1 LKEQLQQ
8 AGLDLQQTEAFHL
21 TETTSQKK
29 IIDKLAGNNQDL
41 AQEVSELRKQLRE
54 AQEQLKQMQDVYLA
68 DLASRD
74 EAMNTVALD
83 KQKLA
88 RKLSKTRNRLLE
100 VQVEIARQTSD
111 SKETQK
117 AMENYLVDLNSQQD
131 AIIQL
136 TLDNRHLDG
145 LVSELMVLMNKAQ
158 EELAQK
164 PSGTKETQH
173 TEKGFLS
180 DSTPRNEAFHKL
192 ALRNRDLAR
201 DFDDLKMKLAKV
213 RQLDVICFHGAE
225 SQQEAFEKL
234 AADGEELALQ
244 VSDLKIQLNKNQELS
259 RIHLGACKSRINR
272 LIGEKKDLAEQLSK
286 IKDELK
292 KTRERSALQVSG
304 LKKNLLDEVEK
315 PEAIHFPS
323 VDFRQEIIDKLTDEK
338 DELARHNSDLREEL
352 REAQSENT
360 VYIGGYLAGF
370 LHSNASRQKTITKL
384 KDEREKFAFEVT
396 ILRKMSREAQATIDS
411 YAANANSQQDTIEEL
426 EASKEALSRK
436 VSDFEKILMEVQKG
450 KIAYHCGSKGIQL
463 DADEK
468 ELLQEVSDLKK
479 EPQAAEQAMDNT
491 SPRATYL
498 PYVSQPERG
507 KEDSVR
513 RISAVQRQLIPHEP
527 KDMSSARTKSVMKV
541 ENKKLI
547 EQISVLEEQLQDQYS
562 NVVSSD
568 ATISHLKVEEA
579 ELAERVSTLDTRINA
594 QDLAAVSSA
603 GTIFL
608 LEAEKEGLAARVDKL
623 QKKLQEQCSML
634 VSADTI
640 SLLKAKKAKLGRQVY
655 ILKKQ
660 LQYQDSKVLPL
671 AGKKSLLVTDKKIS
685 TLELLESKR
694 KDNEARNR
702 KRPGLPGPV
711 RSVGKR
717 KTKGFHWID
726 GNQRVAPDLPNSK
739 KQKGEQDRKGSEELA
754 KWAESFANKKTD
766 EFCSPDHSQ
775 ELIRNLS
782 RLTGEDFARSL
793 EKCKRV
799 IGDLMTVP
807 IGMEK
812 SDVLDSNEE
821 PLRGLQNLLKKI
833 TLLETHAD
841 ERLRPNSLFDPLVI
855 EDTPSDCL
863 IDSKFRT
870 GNLHLGLDGAQDTER
885 DNALSKGRKV
895 SDRVQQSGETVQR
908 LKRVSSSE
916 FVGQQ
921 QSTYSHQP
929 PRYPNLTR
937 YPSPPPLNT
946 KTNTMP
952 SSNRGCQS
960 PLYSTD
966 LDEYWSD
973 SLPLLGPKPP
983 DSSHPQGKKPK
994 SQKRTSPESCN
1005 FSTMPD
1011 LLNPKVRLV
1020 TAHEMYDEKF
1030 PEIQTT
1036 SSSGL
1041 NRDPPTPQKIEELDT
1056 PARCAR
1062 RAEIAVEKT
1071 ASHLAPAEYPSPFSD
1086 GFSLH
1091 QVFAPIG
1098 GTTSTSVAQEIDAIS
1113 RKMHVKTRASILR
1126 SKDNSPRCPRKTRF
1140 MEVPAS
1146 IIPGIDAVGYAK
1158 EITGSRRRVED
1169 SPRRGPSNDL
1179 VIRETHPNH
1188 VHLDGALD
1196 DSTMT
1201 DTSLDEYFL
1210 NYELEGD
1217 EPEGDEPEDDL
1228 PIWKRR
1234 LQESGSNCVVM

>member
-1 LKEQLQQ
+1 M
-8 AGLDLQQTEAFHL
+8 DLQQKEAFHL
-21 TETTSQKK
+21 TEMTSQKE

-41 AQEVSELRKQLRE
+41 ALEVSESRKQLHE

-74 EAMNTVALD
+74 EAMNTVALE

-88 RKLSKTRNRLLE
+88 RKLSKTRNRLLGA
-100 VQVEIARQTSD
+100 QVEIARQASD
-111 SKETQK
+111 SKETQQ
-117 AMENYLVDLNSQQD
+117 AMENYLVDLNCQQD

-145 LVSELMVLMNKAQ
+145 LVSELMILQNKAQ

-180 DSTPRNEAFHKL
+180 DSTPRDEAFHRL

-201 DFDDLKMKLAKV
+201 DVDDLKMKLAKV

-234 AADGEELALQ
+234 AADWEELALQ
-244 VSDLKIQLNKNQELS
+244 VSDLKIQLNKNQELG
-259 RIHLGACKSRINR
+259 RILLGACKSRINR

-286 IKDELK
+286 MKDELEK
-292 KTRERSALQVSG
+292 SREGSALQFSG
-304 LKKNLLDEVEK
+304 LKKKLLCGVEK
-315 PEAIHFPS
+315 SEVIHSPS
-323 VDFRQEIIDKLTDEK
+323 ADFRQEIIDRLTEDKE
-338 DELARHNSDLREEL
+338 ELARHNSDLREEL

-370 LHSNASRQKTITKL
+370 LHGNGSRQKSVTKL
-384 KDEREKFAFEVT
+384 KDEREKFALEVST
-396 ILRKMSREAQATIDS
+396 LRKMSREAQATMDS
-411 YAANANSQQDTIEEL
+411 YAANANSQQDTIEKL

-468 ELLQEVSDLKK
+468 ELLQEASDLKK

-491 SPRATYL
+491 SPRTTYL
-498 PYVSQPERG
+498 PYVSRPERG

-547 EQISVLEEQLQDQYS
+547 EQLSVLEEQLQDQYS

-579 ELAERVSTLDTRINA
+579 ELAERVSTLDTRFNA

-608 LEAEKEGLAARVDKL
+608 LEAEKKGLAARVDKL

-634 VSADTI
+634 VSSADTI

-655 ILKKQ
+655 ILKKK

-685 TLELLESKR
+685 TLELPESKR

-702 KRPGLPGPV
+702 ERPGLAGPV
-711 RSVGKR
+711 RSVGKK
-717 KTKGFHWID
+717 KTKGFHSLD
-726 GNQRVAPDLPNSK
+726 GNQKVASELPNSK
-739 KQKGEQDRKGSEELA
+739 KQKEEQDRKGSEELA
-754 KWAESFANKKTD
+754 KWAESFANKETD

-775 ELIRNLS
+775 EFIRKLS

-793 EKCKRV
+793 KKCKRV
-799 IGDLMTVP
+799 IGDLITES

-812 SDVLDSNEE
+812 SNVLDSNEE
-821 PLRGLQNLLKKI
+821 PLRGLQNLLRKI

-841 ERLRPNSLFDPLVI
+841 ERLRPNSLFDQLVI
-855 EDTPSDCL
+855 EGTPSDYL

-885 DNALSKGRKV
+885 DNALSTGRKV

-908 LKRVSSSE
+908 LKRVSSSK

-921 QSTYSHQP
+921 QGTYSHQP

-973 SLPLLGPKPP
+973 SLPLLGPKPS
-983 DSSHPQGKKPK
+983 DSSHQQGKKPK
-994 SQKRTSPESCN
+994 SQKRITPESCN

-1020 TAHEMYDEKF
+1020 TAHEMYDEKC

-1062 RAEIAVEKT
+1062 RAQIAAEKRT
-1071 ASHLAPAEYPSPFSD
+1071 SLLAPAEYPSPSSD

-1091 QVFAPIG
+1091 QLFAPIG
-1098 GTTSTSVAQEIDAIS
+1098 GTTSSSVTQEIDAIS
-1113 RKMHVKTRASILR
+1113 RKMHVKTRANILR
-1126 SKDNSPRCPRKTRF
+1126 SKNNYPRYPRKNRF

-1146 IIPGIDAVGYAK
+1146 IMPGIDAVGYAK

-1179 VIRETHPNH
+1179 VIRETRPNH
-1188 VHLDGALD
+1188 SRLDGALD

-1217 EPEGDEPEDDL
+1217 EPENKKPQDDL
-1228 PIWKRR
+1228 PMWRRR
-1234 LQESGSNCVVM
+1234 LQESDSNCVVM

>member
-1 LKEQLQQ
+1 
-8 AGLDLQQTEAFHL
+8 
-21 TETTSQKK
+21 
-29 IIDKLAGNNQDL
+29 
-41 AQEVSELRKQLRE
+41 
-54 AQEQLKQMQDVYLA
+54 
-68 DLASRD
+68 
-74 EAMNTVALD
+74 MNTVALE

-88 RKLSKTRNRLLE
+88 RKLSKTRNRLLGA
-100 VQVEIARQTSD
+100 QVEIARQASD
-111 SKETQK
+111 SKETQQ
-117 AMENYLVDLNSQQD
+117 AMENYLVDLNCQQD

-145 LVSELMVLMNKAQ
+145 LVSELMILQNKAQ

-180 DSTPRNEAFHKL
+180 DSTPRNEAFHRL
-192 ALRNRDLAR
+192 ALRNRDLSR
-201 DFDDLKMKLAKV
+201 DVDDLKMKLAKV
-213 RQLDVICFHGAE
+213 QQLDVICFHGAE

-244 VSDLKIQLNKNQELS
+244 VSDLKIQLDKNQELG
-259 RIHLGACKSRINR
+259 RIRLGACKSRINR

-286 IKDELK
+286 IKDELEK
-292 KTRERSALQVSG
+292 SREGSALQVSG
-304 LKKNLLDEVEK
+304 LKKKLLYEVEK
-315 PEAIHFPS
+315 PEAIHSPS

-370 LHSNASRQKTITKL
+370 LHGNASRQKTITKL

-479 EPQAAEQAMDNT
+479 EPQAAEQPMDNT

-527 KDMSSARTKSVMKV
+527 KDISSARTKSVMKV
-541 ENKKLI
+541 ENNKLI
-547 EQISVLEEQLQDQYS
+547 EQLSVLEEQLQDQYS

-568 ATISHLKVEEA
+568 ATISRLKVEEA
-579 ELAERVSTLDTRINA
+579 ELAERVSTLDTRFNA
-594 QDLAAVSSA
+594 QDLAAFSSA

-623 QKKLQEQCSML
+623 QNKLQEQCSML
-634 VSADTI
+634 VSSADTI
-640 SLLKAKKAKLGRQVY
+640 SILKAKKAKSGRQVY

-671 AGKKSLLVTDKKIS
+671 AGKNSLLVADEKLL
-685 TLELLESKR
+685 TLELPESKR

-702 KRPGLPGPV
+702 KRPGLAGPV
-711 RSVGKR
+711 RSVRKK
-717 KTKGFHWID
+717 KTKGFHSLD
-726 GNQRVAPDLPNSK
+726 GNQRVAPDLPDSK
-739 KQKGEQDRKGSEELA
+739 KQKEEQDRKGSEELA
-754 KWAESFANKKTD
+754 KWAESFANKETD
-766 EFCSPDHSQ
+766 EFYSPDHSQ
-775 ELIRNLS
+775 ELIRTLS

-793 EKCKRV
+793 KKCKRV
-799 IGDLMTVP
+799 IGDLMTES
-807 IGMEK
+807 IGMKK
-812 SDVLDSNEE
+812 SELLDSNEE
-821 PLRGLQNLLKKI
+821 PQRGLRNLLKKI

-841 ERLRPNSLFDPLVI
+841 ERLRPNSLFDQLAI
-855 EDTPSDCL
+855 EGTPSDCL

-870 GNLHLGLDGAQDTER
+870 GNLHLGLDGAQDAER
-885 DNALSKGRKV
+885 NNAPSKCRKV
-895 SDRVQQSGETVQR
+895 SDKIQQSDETMQR
-908 LKRVSSSE
+908 WKRVSSSK

-921 QSTYSHQP
+921 QSTYSPQP
-929 PRYPNLTR
+929 PSYPNPTR
-937 YPSPPPLNT
+937 FPSPLPLNT

-973 SLPLLGPKPP
+973 SLPLLGPKPS
-983 DSSHPQGKKPK
+983 DSSHQQGKKPK
-994 SQKRTSPESCN
+994 SQKRTTPESCN

-1020 TAHEMYDEKF
+1020 TAHEMYDEKC

-1062 RAEIAVEKT
+1062 RAQIAAEER
-1071 ASHLAPAEYPSPFSD
+1071 ASLLASAEYPSPFSD

-1098 GTTSTSVAQEIDAIS
+1098 GTTSSSVTQEIDAIS
-1113 RKMHVKTRASILR
+1113 RKMHVTTRASILR
-1126 SKDNSPRCPRKTRF
+1126 SMDNSPRYPRKTRF

-1146 IIPGIDAVGYAK
+1146 IMPGIDAVGYAK
-1158 EITGSRRRVED
+1158 EITGSRRRVGD

-1179 VIRETHPNH
+1179 VIREAHPNH
-1188 VHLDGALD
+1188 VRLDGALD

-1217 EPEGDEPEDDL
+1217 EPENDEPKDDL
-1228 PIWKRR
+1228 PMWRRR
-1234 LQESGSNCVVM
+1234 LQESDSSCVVM